1 MAVEIT
7 SDNFEQYFIQTQDK
21 FTRSLE
27 QAEGARGCTVVT
39 DLESIRNV
47 LSMPGV
53 RYSLNPI
60 TEPNA
65 IAQAYVQIPYS
76 ILADALENMEDA
88 TDEASSAA
96 EQATEAAGNVQT
108 AIDNANTA
116 AGTANTAA
124 QNADASRQ
132 QIEANESTRQS
143 NETTRQQNE
152 TTRQGN
158 ETARGNAESG
168 RASSEQGRVSAESSR
183 VSAEQS
189 RVSAEQSRVSQASSD
204 HTRAENDHTAI
215 EASITG
221 AENVNAQL
229 TGMTVTITN
238 RQGQSSSVNIGF
250 EIYRTY
256 GSVAAMNADA
266 ANVPAGKFVMIAT
279 TDPTSVENARLYAKN
294 SSGGFT
300 FLSDLDQASSSAWA
314 DWMNNQKP
322 LIEAATS
329 SANTA
334 ASTATQQGNAAEAK
348 GNTAQSQGNAAE
360 NKGNDA
366 QTKGNFAKTQGDYAK
381 AWNDHPP
388 FIGDGTTGDLNY
400 WYLYNVSTSQY
411 VKGSYAK
418 GDDLHWDDMSAAEKE
433 RLINEML
440 TYLETQGFDVVPTE
454 NSTKPVRSGGIYT
467 ALEEKEDKNNFA
479 SIQTCEDIIDE
490 LI

>member
-39 DLESIRNV
+39 DLESIRDV

-152 TTRQGN
+152 TTRQSN
-158 ETARGNAESG
+158 ETTRINSEQS
-168 RASSEQGRVSAESSR
+168 RASSEQGRVSAEFSR

-204 HTRAENDHTAI
+204 HTRAENDHTRAGQDHSRA
-215 EASITG
+215 ETDHSTASDDHSTAG
-221 AENVNAQL
+221 TDHNRAEDDHTA
-229 TGMTVTITN
+229 
-238 RQGQSSSVNIGF
+238 S
-250 EIYRTY
+250 
-256 GSVAAMNADA
+256 AA
-266 ANVPAGKFVMIAT
+266 AT
-279 TDPTSVENARLYAKN
+279 AYAK
-294 SSGGFT
+294 
-300 FLSDLDQASSSAWA
+300 
-314 DWMNNQKP
+314 
-322 LIEAATS
+322 E
-329 SANTA
+329 
-334 ASTATQQGNAAEAK
+334 
-348 GNTAQSQGNAAE
+348 
-360 NKGNDA
+360 
-366 QTKGNFAKTQGDYAK
+366 QGDYAK
-381 AWNDHPP
+381 DWTDHPP
-388 FIGDGTTGDLNY
+388 YIGDGTTGDLNF
-400 WYLYNVSTSQY
+400 WYLYDIQTEQY
-411 VKGSYAK
+411 VKGPYAK
-418 GDDLHWDDMSAAEKE
+418 GDNMEWDDITPAEKQI
-433 RLINEML
+433 LINEML
-440 TYLETQGFDVVPTE
+440 QTLEDEGFDAVPTE
-454 NSTKPVRSGGIYT
+454 GSSKPVRSGGIYT
-467 ALEEKEDKNNFA
+467 ALQTKQDNLTFA
-479 SIQTCEDIIDE
+479 SVAICEAIVDE